1 MSATRVHD
9 HQLRELLEDRR
20 SFTEELDEIATV
32 YDGADDAL
40 WDDPRASDE
49 ARDAFSGEPF

>member
-20 SFTEELDEIATV
+20 SFTEELDEIASA
-32 YDGADDAL
+32 YDADEAL
-40 WDDPRASDE
+40 WDEPSASDSE
-49 ARDAFSGEPF
+49 RDAFSGEPF